1 VNPVRGIT
9 LKILSVIVFVCMFG
23 LIKAT
28 SQEIPSGE
36 AVFFRSLFAIPILVL
51 WLTLRGQFP
60 AALKAYDRMGHV
72 WRGMMGTF
80 AMGSGFL
87 AIGLLPLPDVVAIGY
102 AAPLLVTMLAAM
114 FLGEKIRLVRFSA
127 LLLGLLGVLII
138 LSPRL
143 MIFNAEEASRL
154 QTIGALVALM
164 GAMFAALAQ
173 VFARKLVA
181 TESTGSIV
189 FYFSITSSCLAL
201 LTAPFGWKIPT
212 GYELMLLVSAGLL
225 GGVGQILLTE
235 SYRFAEVAVIAP
247 FEYCSIVLALLIG
260 YFIFDELP
268 TKLMMIGVVLII
280 SAGIIIIER
289 ERRLG
294 IKRTGK
300 ARSAV
305 PNQG

>member
-1 VNPVRGIT
+1 MNPVRGIT
-9 LKILSVIVFVCMFG
+9 LKILSVIIFVCMFG

-28 SQEIPSGE
+28 AQDIPSGE
-36 AVFFRSLFAIPILVL
+36 AVFFRSLFAIPVLVL

-60 AALKAYDRMGHV
+60 AALKANDRMGHV

-114 FLGEKIRLVRFSA
+114 FLGEKIRLIRFSA

-138 LSPRL
+138 LSPKL
-143 MIFNAEEASRL
+143 MIFHAEEASRL

-201 LTAPFGWKIPT
+201 LTAPFGWKFPS
-212 GYELMLLVSAGLL
+212 GYQFLLLVSAGLL

-235 SYRFAEVAVIAP
+235 SYRYAEVAVIAP
-247 FEYCSIVLALLIG
+247 FEYCSILLALLIG

-268 TKLMMIGVVLII
+268 TRLTMIGVVLII
-280 SAGIIIIER
+280 LAGIIIIER

-294 IKRTGK
+294 IKRNGK